1 MNTKLRL
8 EIARSYVRIDLIAML
23 VLCAVVLWFN
33 LIAGIICILAVAAIF
48 AFHKYVTEKNVLR
61 KLTDYKGKIL
71 QDREDLMDS
80 FSFGA
85 PLLLCV
91 IDKEYAVQWT
101 NPAFEEAAGGRSDL
115 SEFIPAEELKAFFED
130 ESTVLKVR
138 MGDKVY
144 RVSASYVSETER
156 DYRMLF
162 FKDVSME
169 ETLRIKYSDS
179 LVCMAYINIDN
190 LDEIIQAT
198 PIESRSRVAA
208 EIDEV
213 IFSWAKEMDAS
224 VFSMS
229 DSRYAIL
236 FKNKYLPM
244 LEASNFPVLSRI
256 RVIETNADFPPSLSI
271 GLGVGE
277 AKLADLQQTA
287 TEALELALGRGGDQA
302 VVRDEKGDTEYYGG
316 SLPSVEKRNK
326 GRSRVMAHALMNL
339 MRDADR
345 VLILGHSRPDMDS
358 IGASLGIYAM
368 AHNLGKECY
377 IVLSEPGDGIDSI
390 YQDAL
395 KQLDDDGECA
405 YKFLP
410 HEAAIERLTAK
421 TLVVMVDH
429 HRTAISES
437 PEICSM
443 AKKLAVIDHHRR
455 AGDAVETTVLSFTE
469 SYASSTSELV
479 SEMLQYSGEIGDIN
493 HFEADALLAG
503 ITLDTKNFTTNTGVR
518 TFEAASW
525 LKRNGADTAVVK
537 NYFKIDLGFYQKKTN
552 VIANAEVLSNGV
564 AVAYTKDVDPA
575 MQLIVSQAADE
586 LLTMKGVDAAVASGS
601 NGQTTMVSA
610 RSNGRY
616 NMQTLM
622 EKLGGGGHREAAGVQ
637 LDVAPEVAI
646 SQVVQA
652 MRLEGI
658 L

>member
-1 MNTKLRL
+1 MNNKLRL
-8 EIARSYVRIDLIAML
+8 EIARAYISIDIIAML
-23 VLCAVVLWFN
+23 VLCIVVLWFN
-33 LIAGIICILAVAAIF
+33 LVAGIICILAVAAIF
-48 AFHKYVTEKNVLR
+48 AFHRYVTEKNVLR
-61 KLTDYKGKIL
+61 KLTEYKGKVL
-71 QDREDLMDS
+71 QDREDLMNS

-91 IDKEYAVQWT
+91 IDRDYTVQWT
-101 NPAFEEAAGGRSDL
+101 NPAFEEVFGGKTELSD
-115 SEFIPAEELKAFFED
+115 FILKEDLKDFFED

-138 MGDKVY
+138 IENDVY
-144 RVSASYVSETER
+144 SVTAAYVSEAER

-162 FKDVSME
+162 FRNVSME

-190 LDEIIQAT
+190 LDEILQAT
-198 PIESRSRVAA
+198 PIENRSKVAA

-213 IFSWAKEMDAS
+213 IFSWAKEMDGS
-224 VFSMS
+224 VFGMS
-229 DSRYAIL
+229 DSRYALL
-236 FKNKYLPM
+236 FKNKYLPV
-244 LEASNFPVLSRI
+244 LEANNFPVLSRI
-256 RVIETNADFPPSLSI
+256 RAIETNADFPASLSI

-277 AKLADLQQTA
+277 AKLSDLQQIA
-287 TEALELALGRGGDQA
+287 NEALELALGRGGDQA
-302 VVRDEKGDTEYYGG
+302 VVRDDKGDTEYFGG
-316 SLPSVEKRNK
+316 NLPSVEKRNK

-358 IGASLGIYAM
+358 IGSSFGIYAM
-368 AHNLGKECY
+368 AHNLRKECY
-377 IVLSEPGDGIDSI
+377 IVLEEPGDGIDSV

-405 YKFLP
+405 YKFLS
-410 HEAAIERLTAK
+410 HEAALEKLTAK
-421 TLVVMVDH
+421 TLVVLVDH
-429 HRTAISES
+429 HRAVISEF
-437 PEICSM
+437 PEICER
-443 AKKLAVIDHHRR
+443 AKKVAVIDHHRR
-455 AGDAVETTVLSFTE
+455 AGDAVEPTVLSFTE
-469 SYASSTSELV
+469 SYASSASELV
-479 SEMLQYSGEIGDIN
+479 SEMLQYSGEMGDIN
-493 HFEADALLAG
+493 RFEADALLAG

-537 NYFKIDLGFYQKKTN
+537 DYFKIDLGFYQKKTN

-586 LLTMKGVDAAVASGS
+586 LLTMKGVDAAVAAGR

-637 LDVAPEVAI
+637 LDVAHEVAI